1 MRLILHENLAL
12 GSSNSGFFNDI
23 LRYIAKPH
31 KDVGFRCPTGL
42 LKYASLCGLGI

>member
-23 LRYIAKPH
+23 LRYIAKPQE
-31 KDVGFRCPTGL
+31 DVGFSC
-42 LKYASLCGLGI
+42 K